1 MLMTD
6 LINFAKENLSLEPH
20 DKRDVF
26 LILCSINFLNAMIK
40 KNEYKN
46 VIHYGVIK
54 PRVSRLFEQ
63 CIEDNTLV
71 DEFFFNQKER
81 CAYIRSYG
89 LQFSFHN
96 IQESNLIKEFIE
108 SSQNHVLSWD
118 GIRLQPIAE
127 ELFQM
132 ACGLKDGS
140 VLEKDLVSFVKS
152 LKERTA
158 EGA

>member
-1 MLMTD
+1 MLMMD
-6 LINFAKENLSLEPH
+6 LINSAKENLCLEPC

-40 KNEYKN
+40 KKEYKD

-54 PRVSRLFEQ
+54 PRVSRLFER
-63 CIEDNTLV
+63 CIEDNALV
-71 DEFFFNQKER
+71 DDFFLNQKER

-96 IQESNLIKEFIE
+96 IQESDSIKEFAE
-108 SSQNHVLSWD
+108 SSQNHVLLWD

-127 ELFQM
+127 KLFQIAIELHMGAKSEKDVELFVESIKVQ
-132 ACGLKDGS
+132 K
-140 VLEKDLVSFVKS
+140 
-152 LKERTA
+152 
-158 EGA
+158 

>member
-1 MLMTD
+1 MTD
-6 LINFAKENLSLEPH
+6 LINFAKENLSLEPR

-40 KNEYKN
+40 KTEYK
-46 VIHYGVIK
+46 GVLSYAEIK
-54 PRVSRLFEQ
+54 PVVSKLFEC
-63 CIEDNTLV
+63 CIDDSSLL
-71 DEFFFNQKER
+71 DEFFINTKEK
-81 CAYIRSYG
+81 CAYLRSYG

-96 IQESNLIKEFIE
+96 IKITEKINAFVESA
-108 SSQNHVLSWD
+108 QNQMVPWD

>member
-1 MLMTD
+1 MLMMD
-6 LINFAKENLSLEPH
+6 LINSAKENLSLEPR

-26 LILCSINFLNAMIK
+26 LVLCSINFLNAMIK
-40 KNEYKN
+40 KDEYKD
-46 VIHYGVIK
+46 VLHYGVIK

-63 CIEDNTLV
+63 CIEDNALV
-71 DEFFFNQKER
+71 DEFFINSKEM

-96 IQESNLIKEFIE
+96 IQESDSIKEFAE
-108 SSQNHVLSWD
+108 SSQNHEHPWD

-127 ELFQM
+127 KLFQM

>member
-1 MLMTD
+1 MTD

-40 KNEYKN
+40 KNEYKD

-54 PRVSRLFEQ
+54 PRVSRLFDQ

-96 IQESNLIKEFIE
+96 IKITEKINVFVQSPKNK
-108 SSQNHVLSWD
+108 VAPWD
-118 GIRLQPIAE
+118 RIPLQPIAE
-127 ELFQM
+127 KLFQM

-140 VLEKDLVSFVKS
+140 VLEMDLVSFVKS